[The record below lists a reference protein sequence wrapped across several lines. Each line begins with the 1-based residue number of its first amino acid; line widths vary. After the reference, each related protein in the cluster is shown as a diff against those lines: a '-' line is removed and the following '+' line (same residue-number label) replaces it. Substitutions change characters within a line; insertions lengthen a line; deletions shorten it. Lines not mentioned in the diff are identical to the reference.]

1 MADFI
6 FTGGGTGGHLY
17 PALAVAEAVRRRAPG
32 ARILFVGTP
41 DRLEARVVP
50 EAGYPFEAIAAR
62 GLSRRPL
69 EAARALW
76 MLAGAVAKARAVLR
90 RERPRAV
97 LGTGGYV
104 SAPVLL
110 AARLEGVPVVLQE
123 QNVVPGKV
131 NQWIARWA
139 HTVATSFAESAPYF
153 PRRSLMLVGNPIR
166 TEAFQ
171 LDRAEA
177 RRRLGLAETGKLLL
191 VTGGS
196 QGAQRINQAVVDLL
210 PRLLSETDWAVLHV
224 SGPGNHPAVV
234 EASRAYADEPRYR
247 LVPYLEEMPA
257 AIVASDLVI
266 TRAGATT
273 LAELTAAARPMI
285 LVPYP
290 YAGGHQRLNAG
301 AIVREGAGLEI
312 EDAAMSAERLA
323 AELLPL
329 MGDVARLEAM
339 GAASGRLGR
348 PRAADELA
356 TLLLSLG
363 AQAGAAPSA
372 QTAN

>member
-17 PALAVAEAVRRRAPG
+17 PALAVAEAVRRQRPG
-32 ARILFVGTP
+32 AQIMFVGTP

-62 GLSRRPL
+62 GLSKQPL

-76 MLAGAVAKARAVLR
+76 MLVGAVAKARKVLQ
-90 RERPRAV
+90 REKPRAV

-123 QNVVPGKV
+123 QNVFPGKV

-153 PRRSLMLVGNPIR
+153 PKRPLMLVGNPIR
-166 TEAFQ
+166 SEAFQ
-171 LDRAEA
+171 LDAAEA
-177 RRRLGLAETGKLLL
+177 RRQLGLPENGRLLL

-196 QGAQRINQAVVDLL
+196 QGAQKINQAVVDLL
-210 PRLLSETDWAVLHV
+210 PRLLAETDWSILHV
-224 SGPGNHPAVV
+224 TGTGNHAAVV
-234 EASRAYADEPRYR
+234 EATRAYVDQPRYR
-247 LVPYLEEMPA
+247 VVAYMEQMPA
-257 AIVASDLVI
+257 AIRASDLVI

-273 LAELTAAARPMI
+273 LAELTATSKPMI

-290 YAGGHQRLNAG
+290 FAGGHQRLNAE

-312 EDAAMSAERLA
+312 EDAAMSADALSA
-323 AELLPL
+323 MLLPL
-329 MGDVARLEAM
+329 MQDTGRLAAM

-348 PRAADELA
+348 PQAADELA

-363 AQAGAAPSA
+363 AE
-372 QTAN
+372 TAK